1 MTITAAQGISRDA
14 AGITAATRVRWTYIA
29 PTLLAYWIMSMFDK
43 SNISIVIA
51 NPQFLSEMQLAGQTK
66 ELGWLVGSLFISYGV
81 AAPVWGWVVNRC
93 GPRKATVAGLIIW
106 AITCFWSGLAQSSGM
121 LLASR
126 IGLGAGEAACY
137 PVTLALVANWF
148 ALRERGKATSYWWI
162 GTMIGPMLVGL
173 VVTYLIVTIGW
184 RGQFVALGVLALIVP
199 LPMVWFLVR
208 DKPEQTPAVNAT
220 ELDLIHSGAI
230 ERNDDAPGRILK
242 DVRSVWRNHRFWL
255 MTIAISFNA
264 VFFWGWSGWLP
275 TYLRTER
282 HFAFSTSGYLTFVI
296 YGFAVVTILVVGYA
310 SDRVFRRAP
319 FAGLGWAAA
328 AVFLMAA
335 ALAPSATWSVV
346 FMICALCAQ
355 QVGISC
361 AEMLMHSVVGTADMG
376 KSQGVRAFVTQMFGA
391 FSPVMIG
398 YILAYSGG
406 GFIAPFAVLSVAV
419 VIAAGCMVALTREGF

>member
-1 MTITAAQGISRDA
+1 MAITAPQGISRDA
-14 AGITAATRVRWTYIA
+14 AGIAAATRVRWTYIA

-66 ELGWLVGSLFISYGV
+66 ELGWLVGSLFISYGI
-81 AAPVWGWVVNRC
+81 AAPLWGWAVTRY
-93 GPRKATVAGLIIW
+93 GPRNSIMVSLVLW
-106 AITCFWSGLAQSSGM
+106 AITCFWSAVAQSYGM

-208 DKPEQTPAVNAT
+208 DKPEQNSAVNAT
-220 ELDLIHSGAI
+220 ELELIQSGAI

-296 YGFAVVTILVVGYA
+296 YGFAVATILIVGNV

-335 ALAPSATWSVV
+335 ALAPSATLSVV